1 MPLQN
6 QDAAVA
12 RFDDEPRIEVEVG
25 GEEKATAEELCPSG
39 PGPSAVLKTAALTQA
54 WESPP
59 KVEAEGVEGIPVE
72 GIPAEEEGLGFGSSG
87 SPQLGL
93 VEVVALPV

>member
-25 GEEKATAEELCPSG
+25 GEEKATAEGLCPPG
-39 PGPSAVLKTAALTQA
+39 PGPSAVLRTAALTQA
-54 WESPP
+54 WEGSPE
-59 KVEAEGVEGIPVE
+59 VEAEGVE

-87 SPQLGL
+87 SPQLAL